1 MLDIRSLGVGL
12 LVFVGLLSVG
22 VLVAR
27 LLGVFAFVVGSLGV
41 G

>member
-27 LLGVFAFVVGSLGV
+27 LLGVVVFAVSSLGV